1 MLGSRGYDLEFR
13 MNDEA
18 LDIVCLGEPM
28 IEFTRIEAPEGR
40 PLYLQGFGGDTSN
53 CAIAAARQG
62 ARVGYIT
69 ALGADRFGDM
79 YMDLWRDEG
88 IDVSGVSRDP
98 DAPTAAYFIQPVA
111 EGRDFTYYRKGSA
124 ASRMTPEALPVE
136 VIKRAKCLQ
145 VSAISQAISESARDT
160 VSRAIDVAREA
171 GLTIAYDFNLRLNL
185 WDLER
190 AREVI
195 HETARRADILLPSLD
210 EARLLSGLEDP
221 EAIVEYYLATG
232 PEIVALKC
240 GGDGLIIGQAGSR
253 RTISPPSV
261 NVVDTSGAGDVFVG
275 SFLARL
281 AAGADPFAAASHG
294 VFAAS
299 LSTTGFGA
307 IAPIP
312 MLETVQS
319 ALLS

>member
-1 MLGSRGYDLEFR
+1 MSTDP
-13 MNDEA
+13 

-28 IEFTRIEAPEGR
+28 IEFTRIEDPEGR
-40 PLYLQGFGGDTSN
+40 SLYLQGFGGDTSN

-124 ASRMTPEALPVE
+124 ASRMTPEILPVG
-136 VIKRAKCLQ
+136 VIRRAKYLE
-145 VSAISQAISESARDT
+145 VSAISQAISENARKT
-160 VSRAIDVAREA
+160 VSRAIDVAREVDV
-171 GLTIAYDFNLRLNL
+171 TVAYDFNLRLNL
-185 WDLER
+185 WDLEQ
-190 AREVI
+190 ARTVI
-195 HETARRADILLPSLD
+195 HATARRAEILLPSLD
-210 EARLLSGLEDP
+210 EARILTGLEDP
-221 EAIVEYYLATG
+221 DEIVDYYLGMG

-240 GGDGLIIGQAGSR
+240 GEAGVIIAWGGSR
-253 RTISPPSV
+253 QAISPPEV
-261 NVVDTSGAGDVFVG
+261 KVMDTSGAGDTLGG

-281 AAGADPFAAASHG
+281 AVGDDPFRAARHG
-294 VFAAS
+294 VYAAS

-307 IAPIP
+307 VAPIP
-312 MLETVQS
+312 KLGTVQA
-319 ALLS
+319 ALAPQP